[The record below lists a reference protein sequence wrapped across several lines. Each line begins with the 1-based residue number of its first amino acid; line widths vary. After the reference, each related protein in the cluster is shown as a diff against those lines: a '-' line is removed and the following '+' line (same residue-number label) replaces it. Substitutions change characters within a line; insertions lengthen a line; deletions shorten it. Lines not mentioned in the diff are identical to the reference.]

1 MLHGPELS
9 LLHIGNLGRE
19 DIAEDPLPPSD
30 QQGRPA
36 EIAAGHMGF
45 FQESD
50 FPPALGTMDEDFN
63 LRFGRAA
70 HFSIGTQMNADLQ
83 DLKNKRTGDEP

>member
-9 LLHIGNLGRE
+9 FLPIGDLGRE
-19 DIAEDPLPPSD
+19 DIAEDPLPSPN

-36 EIAAGHMGF
+36 EIAADHMGF

-50 FPPALGTMDEDFN
+50 VPPALGTMDQDFN
-63 LRFGRAA
+63 VRFGRGT
-70 HFSIGTQMNADLQ
+70 HSFIGTQMNTDLQ
-83 DLKNKRTGDEP
+83 DLKNERTGGKP